1 MSDAS
6 LLQFEEPE
14 PETDG
19 GRSGAAAPDAILQA
33 MLECSMDA
41 ALVLGP
47 GPAIRRANAAAR
59 QLLGHTAAQLRRPGL
74 LLQLFAEDHQRLAA
88 LVEGCGPGAA
98 TEAVLGLTTG
108 AASRGVVKVR
118 ATRIAGPD
126 GGWEALVVLRMLAE
140 QPGGT
145 TDESAQQRLQWLEA
159 ANADF
164 AKRGC
169 ALRTRSGA
177 PSTRSPGTRARWWSW
192 ASPRRRAAAITR
204 SASRGGAARARV
216 PGGSARVFAARLHS
230 LEIRPVDLGT
240 LAAAAVKRLQ
250 AGDPQRLVEFHA
262 GPGLRAVG
270 DLRLL
275 DSLIAHLIGNA
286 WKFTRGRERTVISL
300 TVAPG
305 PGGRPV
311 YCVEDNGVGFDMAY
325 ADQLFTAFQRLHPRG
340 EFPGIGNG
348 LAVVRRIV
356 ERHGGRVWADAAEGR
371 GARFYFTLRAL
382 TAARG

>member
-1 MSDAS
+1 M
-6 LLQFEEPE
+6 
-14 PETDG
+14 
-19 GRSGAAAPDAILQA
+19 
-33 MLECSMDA
+33 
-41 ALVLGP
+41 
-47 GPAIRRANAAAR
+47 
-59 QLLGHTAAQLRRPGL
+59 
-74 LLQLFAEDHQRLAA
+74 
-88 LVEGCGPGAA
+88 
-98 TEAVLGLTTG
+98 
-108 AASRGVVKVR
+108 
-118 ATRIAGPD
+118 
-126 GGWEALVVLRMLAE
+126 
-140 QPGGT
+140 
-145 TDESAQQRLQWLEA
+145 
-159 ANADF
+159 
-164 AKRGC
+164 
-169 ALRTRSGA
+169 
-177 PSTRSPGTRARWWSW
+177 
-192 ASPRRRAAAITR
+192 
-204 SASRGGAARARV
+204 
-216 PGGSARVFAARLHS
+216 
-230 LEIRPVDLGT
+230 DLGT